1 MSQRR
6 LHYPTQGIGIAL
18 PTSVRVIPDPKTI
31 IGLRQSMHC
40 LNNALSQS
48 CGNTCTCILT
58 CIWFCRAS
66 LTYIVLCMIS
76 QQLPLFI

>member
-40 LNNALSQS
+40 LNNALRRTALS
-48 CGNTCTCILT
+48 TAI
-58 CIWFCRAS
+58 RARFGGPHG
-66 LTYIVLCMIS
+66 TEGK
-76 QQLPLFI
+76 P